1 MPSGYGGSVLSSI
14 SRRFG
19 QFGGMRLVRSYAR
32 LGILSKALSLTA
44 KGLIKRKSPGEIYSR
59 VVGLAVSPLREKYLP
74 VVEETIAR
82 YTDCPVSGEKSDIIW
97 FCWLQ
102 GLENA
107 PEVVKKCFASI
118 KKHLSDREVR
128 VIDSTNVGKYI
139 TLPEIIRKRHE
150 KGQIPPALY
159 SDMIRLELLIKYGG
173 TWIDSTVLCTGRNF
187 PSEYLDSD
195 LFLFQYTRPGTSE
208 FNGISNWFISSCR
221 NHPLLIMLRNL
232 LCRYW
237 EDFDCTLNFFIF
249 HMFFSMIVK
258 ERPSLVENMPLGNS
272 RDCLVLEHLLG
283 KPFDASQYEKIVSKS
298 AFHKLTYRLSPG
310 TMNSV
315 GTYYDKLIREG

>member
-1 MPSGYGGSVLSSI
+1 MAEGYSDSALSRF
-14 SRRFG
+14 SRRFR
-19 QFGGMRLVRSYAR
+19 QFGGFRLLSAYAR
-32 LGILSKALSLTA
+32 LGILGKAFSVA
-44 KGLIKRKSPGEIYSR
+44 VKGILKGKDPRQIYSR
-59 VVGLAVSPLREKYLP
+59 VVGLAAPVLAKRYNPLVCEVVS
-74 VVEETIAR
+74 R
-82 YTDCPVSGEKSDIIW
+82 YADIPVSGEKSDTIW

-102 GLENA
+102 GLEAA
-107 PEVVKKCFASI
+107 PEVVRKCHSSI
-118 KKHLSDREVR
+118 VQNFPDRDVK
-128 VIDSTNVGKYI
+128 VIDSSNLQEYV

-150 KGQIPPALY
+150 KGQIPQALL
-159 SDMIRLELLIKYGG
+159 SDMIRLELLLKYGG
-173 TWIDSTVLCTGRNF
+173 TWMDSTMFCSGNDC
-187 PSEYLDSD
+187 PQEYLDSD
-195 LFLFQYTRPGTSE
+195 LFLFRYYNSGMD
-208 FNGISNWFISSCR
+208 FGGISNWFITSCR
-221 NHPLLIMLRNL
+221 NHPVLLMLRDL